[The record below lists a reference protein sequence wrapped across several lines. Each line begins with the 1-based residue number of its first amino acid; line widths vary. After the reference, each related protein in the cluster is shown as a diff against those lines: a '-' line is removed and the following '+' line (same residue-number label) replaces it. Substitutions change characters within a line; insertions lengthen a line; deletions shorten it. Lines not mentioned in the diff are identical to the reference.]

1 MKTIDMTPTWEGV
14 LPIYIAGI
22 QSGSFEGIKT
32 ATEELRRMARLADIT
47 VAAQK
52 DRSIEWASENSPPK
66 WERPLLLALIKQI
79 LNRGFGVSID
89 LEGEPLLQYSVD
101 LDEIIQNLA
110 SGDCEEVFIRTKD
123 KIHGWFSLIYNNGSE
138 HDPMAVISD
147 YSDNDLCNEIISDIE
162 EGITS

>member
-1 MKTIDMTPTWEGV
+1 MQTIDATPTWEAL
-14 LPIYIAGI
+14 LPVMLNVIEN
-22 QSGSFEGIKT
+22 GSFESKRDVL
-32 ATEELRRMARLADIT
+32 AELKRMARAADLA

-52 DRSIEWASENSPPK
+52 ERSIEWASENFPPK
-66 WERPLLLALIKQI
+66 WERPLLLALIKNI
-79 LNRGFGVSID
+79 LDRGFGVSID

-101 LDEIIQNLA
+101 LDEIVQNLA

-138 HDPMAVISD
+138 QDPMVVISD

-162 EGITS
+162 EEVES

>member
-1 MKTIDMTPTWEGV
+1 MKTIEMTATWEGV
-14 LPIYIAGI
+14 LPLYIAGI

-32 ATEELRRMARLADIT
+32 ATEELRRMARLADIA
-47 VAAQK
+47 VAEQK
-52 DRSIEWASENSPPK
+52 ASSIEWASENYPPK

-79 LNRGFGVSID
+79 LDRGFGVSID

-101 LDEIIQNLA
+101 LDEIIKNLA

-138 HDPMAVISD
+138 HDPMVVISD
-147 YSDNDLCNEIISDIE
+147 FSDNHLCNEIISDIE
-162 EGITS
+162 EEIAS